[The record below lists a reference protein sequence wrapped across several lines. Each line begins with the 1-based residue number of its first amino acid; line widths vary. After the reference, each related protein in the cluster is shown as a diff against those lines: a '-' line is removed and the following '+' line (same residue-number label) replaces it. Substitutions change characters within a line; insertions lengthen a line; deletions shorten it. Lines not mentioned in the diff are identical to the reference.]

1 MLNKLFTDQAQ
12 QPSKQT
18 LLKLQ
23 DYTIKIWFGSQKLNI
38 SKDFAV
44 QAKLMQLFLQTNDT
58 IINYLA
64 QQLEE
69 FHILK
74 HELTLDIH

>member
-64 QQLEE
+64 Q
-69 FHILK
+69 
-74 HELTLDIH
+74 